1 MNKIT
6 SEIIK
11 ALKNRLPGR
20 NAQLKMAPMNR
31 ARINLDDIEI
41 QTYRKSAVMIL
52 FCEDEN
58 QNIFIP
64 LIERM
69 SYDGVHSG
77 QISFPGG
84 KFDIDDVDLKNT
96 ALRECLEEIGIID
109 ADIIGELS
117 DLPIPVSKFLVKPF
131 LGISSQVN
139 PKFNINK
146 REVNAVI
153 ILDLKNFLENDLVR
167 EGEVEIGGGVNITV
181 PYFEVQNKKFTKCSG
196 DRDLETVIKINKTWL
211 KSKIGSNRQ
220 P

>member
-117 DLPIPVSKFLVKPF
+117 DLPIPVSKFLVKPARF
-131 LGISSQVN
+131 AICKLFSVVFGR
-139 PKFNINK
+139 NK
-146 REVNAVI
+146 N
-153 ILDLKNFLENDLVR
+153 
-167 EGEVEIGGGVNITV
+167 
-181 PYFEVQNKKFTKCSG
+181 
-196 DRDLETVIKINKTWL
+196 L
-211 KSKIGSNRQ
+211 KSFSLFKICFPVNSSTHEAH
-220 P
+220 